1 MIFDGINVKFFYN
14 SYYFKGDYTL
24 TSSIKRFFFNEKT
37 YLTCMIAEAV
47 LICITLICDK
57 VAGEL
62 NLFTLFEIIL
72 RTMLLI
78 GLYRAYRHE
87 NMLLISGI
95 VAGLLFCILY
105 REANHVLGELIT
117 LSVDKFIMMGYKGSL
132 YLCISMAILF
142 LECVMV
148 YNHFSISIHHINGI
162 TKLAVN
168 EISTLMLFVMLIV
181 QMFSNF
187 FLDLNYL
194 VIASYVCSTLAEGV
208 LFVIIGHCDLMIAI
222 DRGGER

>member
-1 MIFDGINVKFFYN
+1 MLEGTDLEFYLI
-14 SYYFKGDYTL
+14 KIGDYTL
-24 TSSIKRFFFNEKT
+24 TSLIKRFFFNEKT
-37 YLTCMIAEAV
+37 FSICMIIEAV
-47 LICITLICDK
+47 LICVTLICNK
-57 VAGEL
+57 TAGEL
-62 NLFTLFEIIL
+62 ALFTLFEIIA

-87 NMLLISGI
+87 NIFLMSGI

-105 REANHVLGELIT
+105 REANHVLGELMT

-142 LECVMV
+142 LECVMA
-148 YNHFSISIHHINGI
+148 YNHFSINVKHINGI

-168 EISTLMLFVMLIV
+168 EISTVMLFIMLGV
-181 QMFSNF
+181 QIFSNF
-187 FLDLNYL
+187 FLDLNFI
-194 VIASYVCSTLAEGV
+194 VIVSYICTTFAEGV

-222 DRGGER
+222 DRGGENE

>member
-1 MIFDGINVKFFYN
+1 M
-14 SYYFKGDYTL
+14 
-24 TSSIKRFFFNEKT
+24 TSSIKRFFFDEKT
-37 YLTCMIAEAV
+37 YSACMTLEAI
-47 LICITLICDK
+47 LICIILLCDK
-57 VAGEL
+57 TAGEL
-62 NLFTLFEIIL
+62 DLFTLFEIIL

-78 GLYRAYRHE
+78 GLYRAYKHG
-87 NMLLISGI
+87 NMFLMSGI

-105 REANHVLGELIT
+105 REANHVLGELMT

-148 YNHFSISIHHINGI
+148 YNHFSINVKHINGI

-168 EISTLMLFVMLIV
+168 EISTLMLFIMLGV
-181 QMFSNF
+181 QIFSNF

-194 VIASYVCSTLAEGV
+194 VILSYVCTTIAEGV

-222 DRGGER
+222 DRGGENE

>member
-1 MIFDGINVKFFYN
+1 M
-14 SYYFKGDYTL
+14 

-37 YLTCMIAEAV
+37 YSVCMIIEVV
-47 LICITLICDK
+47 LICIILICDK
-57 VAGEL
+57 TAGML
-62 NLFTLFEIIL
+62 DLFTAFEIIL
-72 RTMLLI
+72 RTMLII
-78 GLYRAYRHE
+78 GLYRAYKHG
-87 NMLLISGI
+87 NMLLMSGI

-105 REANHVLGELIT
+105 REANHVLGNLMT

-132 YLCISMAILF
+132 YLCISMTILF

-168 EISTLMLFVMLIV
+168 EISTLMLFIMFAV
-181 QMFSNF
+181 QIFSNF

-194 VIASYVCSTLAEGV
+194 VIASYVCTTFAEGV
-208 LFVIIGHCDLMIAI
+208 LFVIIGHCDLLIAI
-222 DRGGER
+222 DGGAGNE

>member
-1 MIFDGINVKFFYN
+1 MG
-14 SYYFKGDYTL
+14 GL
-24 TSSIKRFFFNEKT
+24 IKRFFFNEKT
-37 YLTCMIAEAV
+37 YYTFMIAEAIM
-47 LICITLICDK
+47 ICITLVCDK
-57 VAGEL
+57 IANEL
-62 NLFTLFEIIL
+62 DMFTLFEIIL
-72 RTMLLI
+72 RTALLI
-78 GLYRAYRHE
+78 GLYRAYRHG
-87 NMLLISGI
+87 NMFIMSGI

-105 REANHVLGELIT
+105 REANHVLGELMT

-148 YNHFSISIHHINGI
+148 YNHFSISIYHINGI

-168 EISTLMLFVMLIV
+168 EISTLMLFIMLAV
-181 QMFSNF
+181 QIFSNF

-194 VIASYVCSTLAEGV
+194 VIASYVCTTFAEGV

-222 DRGGER
+222 DRGGDNE

>member
-1 MIFDGINVKFFYN
+1 M
-14 SYYFKGDYTL
+14 KG
-24 TSSIKRFFFNEKT
+24 SIKRFFFSEKT
-37 YLTCMIAEAV
+37 YFTCMIAEAV
-47 LICITLICDK
+47 LICVTLICDK
-57 VAGEL
+57 LAGEL
-62 NLFTLFEIIL
+62 DLFTLFEIII
-72 RTMLLI
+72 RSVLLI
-78 GLYRAYRHE
+78 GLYRVYKRE
-87 NMLLISGI
+87 NLFSISGI

-105 REANHVLGELIT
+105 RGATHVLGELMT

-148 YNHFSISIHHINGI
+148 YNHFSVGINNINGI

-168 EISTLMLFVMLIV
+168 EISTFMLFVMLAV
-181 QMFSNF
+181 QIFSNF

-194 VIASYVCSTLAEGV
+194 VIASYICTTFAEGV

-222 DRGGER
+222 DRGGAA

>member
-1 MIFDGINVKFFYN
+1 M
-14 SYYFKGDYTL
+14 
-24 TSSIKRFFFNEKT
+24 TSFIKRFFFNEKT
-37 YLTCMIAEAV
+37 FSTCMIAETI
-47 LICITLICDK
+47 LICIILICDK

-62 NLFTLFEIIL
+62 GLFTLFEIIL

-87 NMLLISGI
+87 NMFLINGV

-105 REANHVLGELIT
+105 REANHVLGELMT

-132 YLCISMAILF
+132 YLCISMVILF
-142 LECVMV
+142 LECVMA
-148 YNHFSISIHHINGI
+148 YNHFSINVKHINGL

-168 EISTLMLFVMLIV
+168 EISTVMLFIMLGV
-181 QMFSNF
+181 QIFSNF

-194 VIASYVCSTLAEGV
+194 VIASYICATFAEGV
-208 LFVIIGHCDLMIAI
+208 LFVIIGHCDLMVAI
-222 DRGGER
+222 DRGGENE